1 MNTHSLDLEKN
12 RRRTRLYIDAMAEM
26 PLSIDVVDERHV
38 LVVVVIVIMLVCR
51 GRESWNPVSALHSS
65 TATSRRHIFA
75 NLSSIPVN
83 FQRQRRQQN
92 TGHWVPLQKSSSFEF
107 EFSIQSPSPSP

>member
-1 MNTHSLDLEKN
+1 VLILLKFAIIVQGQLSPIDNQASVVITVHVHIGMNAHSLDLEKN

-26 PLSIDVVDERHV
+26 PLSIDVVDERRV

-75 NLSSIPVN
+75 NL
-83 FQRQRRQQN
+83 
-92 TGHWVPLQKSSSFEF
+92 
-107 EFSIQSPSPSP
+107 